1 MTGVV
6 QFIRSLIYVAIML
19 GAAGTL
25 VEATGIV
32 GREAAKAHQHGG
44 ISFRWLNQ
52 QLVGAKPGK

>member
-1 MTGVV
+1 MLSVV
-6 QFIRSLIYVAIML
+6 NFIRGLILLAVFL

-44 ISFRWLNQ
+44 VSFRWLNHK
-52 QLVGAKPGK
+52 LVGK